1 MPGYL
6 MLNPGE
12 TLDVYELFGTVM
24 PLPASIVAALRAT
37 VVHAAPAVAP
47 LPQYEKPPEPAVAAK
62 LNVPFVLS
70 VRVPPVVTEPAMTCT
85 PEILTSLAITPLAG
99 SDTTSV

>member
-1 MPGYL
+1 
-6 MLNPGE
+6 MLNTEE
-12 TLDVYELFGTVM
+12 TVEVYELFGTVM
-24 PLPASIVAALRAT
+24 PLPASIGAAPRVT
-37 VVHAAPAVAP
+37 VVHAGPVIAP
-47 LPQYEKPPEPAVAAK
+47 LPQYEKLPDPAVAAK